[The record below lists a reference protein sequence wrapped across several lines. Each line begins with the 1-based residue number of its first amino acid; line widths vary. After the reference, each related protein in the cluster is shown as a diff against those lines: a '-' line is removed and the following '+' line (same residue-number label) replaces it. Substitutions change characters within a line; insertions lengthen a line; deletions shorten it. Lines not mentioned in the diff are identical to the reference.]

1 MIPWFSAVRYVIPAM
16 ILMLASCKFPER
28 TVAPTNDNEAITTV
42 MLTLTSQTDS
52 TDVRTA
58 LIDNLGSNRP
68 DFSHDTLKLT
78 PNRTYNCKIGMVN
91 KLTDPFSDATA
102 EIRELAN
109 EHLLIYT
116 PAESLHLIVTIT
128 DQDTN
133 PPPGP
138 YPIGL
143 TSVFSSGTASAGKL
157 SVVLRHQ
164 PDTKNGTATPGTS
177 DLDTSFDVV
186 IR

>member
-1 MIPWFSAVRYVIPAM
+1 MIPWFSPVRYGLPA
-16 ILMLASCKFPER
+16 LLLLLVSCQFPER

-42 MLTLTSQTDS
+42 MLTLTNQSDS

-68 DFSHDTLKLT
+68 DFSRDTLKLA
-78 PNRTYNCKIGMVN
+78 PNRTYTCKIGMVN
-91 KLTDPFSDATA
+91 KLTDPFSDATT

-116 PAESLHLIVTIT
+116 PAAGLNLTVIIT
-128 DQDTN
+128 DRDTN

-143 TSVFSSGTASAGKL
+143 TSSFSSGTASAGKL